1 MRVLLFVKNYKKE
14 FNILFSTGMLLGPER
29 SMPIGMDTPNVFVPM
44 GTQQPD
50 ARSTVWSTSCLK
62 SSKHLDS

>member
-1 MRVLLFVKNYKKE
+1 MRVLLFIKNYKKE
-14 FNILFSTGMLLGPER
+14 FNILFSTEMLLAPER

-50 ARSTVWSTSCLK
+50 ARSTV
-62 SSKHLDS
+62 